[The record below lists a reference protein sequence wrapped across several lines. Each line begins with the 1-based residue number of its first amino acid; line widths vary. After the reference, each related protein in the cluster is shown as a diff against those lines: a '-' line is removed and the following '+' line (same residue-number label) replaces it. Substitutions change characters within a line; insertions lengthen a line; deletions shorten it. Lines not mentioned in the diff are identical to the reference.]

1 MAPKST
7 AAGFETAADLYNKKT
22 KSSPVPEKQIGVDT
36 NNTFFDDLIANSL
49 NSTVDMNSLNS
60 FLSTARSRDQIYSL
74 LDEMGNDSTIS
85 AVLETYAEDSTVPNE
100 DGRIVW
106 VDSDDSDVASYI
118 TYLLDSMRV
127 DKNAYVWTYSLCKY
141 GDLYLRLYRKSEYE
155 EDVLEEDIK
164 NRKTLN
170 EEIHLSDPDIDE
182 PQPLKE
188 DINVKAY
195 SKNDHYVH
203 YVEMMPNPAEM
214 FELTKF
220 GKSYAYI
227 EAQVPLSG
235 SAATNA
241 NWLQN
246 SNIYR
251 YQFSKND
258 INVYAATEFAHGC
271 LEDNSSRTPEE
282 VKIFLDDTSIKDRTT
297 TTKST
302 TYKVRRGQSLLYNT
316 FQIWRELKL
325 LENSILL
332 NRLTKSSVVRAI
344 GVEIGDMPKE
354 MVGPHLQGIKNLLE
368 QKSAIDTGKSLSE
381 YTNPGPVENNVYIP
395 TREGKGALTIQQ
407 VGGEVNVGQLTDLD
421 YFRDKMFANLKVPK
435 QFFGFTSDGAGFDG
449 GKSLSIISSRYAKTV
464 RRIQNT
470 LIQTLTDVINLM
482 LLDRGLTS
490 YVNKFKLHMMP
501 PTTQEEIDRRE
512 NEAAK
517 VQLTDSVMQL
527 VNDNINDPVT
537 KLSILKTLLSG
548 YITDPEV
555 INLIQK
561 EIDKLE
567 SESAKES
574 SSTSSPQDK
583 ETPVSKEPDLID
595 NGGGIDLDSELNLGG
610 DTGFEESPVS
620 STEEVSEETI
630 LPTPE
635 EMGIDFTDSNAPEFQ

>member
-1 MAPKST
+1 MAPKNT

-60 FLSTARSRDQIYSL
+60 FLSTAKSRDQIYSL

-170 EEIHLSDPDIDE
+170 EEVHLSDPDIDE

-282 VKIFLDDTSIKDRTT
+282 VKIFLDDTSIKERT

-344 GVEIGDMPKE
+344 GVEVGDMPKE
-354 MVGPHLQGIKNLLE
+354 MVGPHLQGIKSLLE

-407 VGGEVNVGQLTDLD
+407 IGGEVNVGQLTDLD

-583 ETPVSKEPDLID
+583 ETPVSEEPDLID

-620 STEEVSEETI
+620 STEKVSEETI

>member
-1 MAPKST
+1 MAPKNT
-7 AAGFETAADLYNKKT
+7 AAGFEAAEDLYNKKT
-22 KSSPVPEKQIGVDT
+22 KSSPVPEKQIGIDT

-49 NSTVDMNSLNS
+49 NSTIDMSSLSS

-100 DGRIVW
+100 DGRIIW
-106 VDSDDSDVASYI
+106 ADSDDSDIASYI

-127 DKNAYVWTYSLCKY
+127 DKNAYSWTYSLCKY

-170 EEIHLSDPDIDE
+170 EEVHLSDPDIDE
-182 PQPLKE
+182 PQPLNE

-227 EAQVPLSG
+227 EAQVPISNSNIS
-235 SAATNA
+235 SAD
-241 NWLQN
+241 WLQN

-251 YQFSKND
+251 YQFNKND

-282 VKIFLDDTSIKDRTT
+282 VKIFLDDTSVKGQI
-297 TTKST
+297 TTKSS
-302 TYKVRRGQSLLYNT
+302 TYKVKRGQSLLYNT

-332 NRLTKSSVVRAI
+332 NRLTKSSIVRAI
-344 GVEIGDMPKE
+344 GVEVGDMPKE
-354 MVGPHLQGIKNLLE
+354 MVGPHLQGIKSLLE
-368 QKSAIDTGKSLSE
+368 QKGAIDTGRSLSE

-395 TREGKGALTIQQ
+395 TRGGKGALTIQQ
-407 VGGEVNVGQLTDLD
+407 IGGDVNVGQLTDLD

-490 YVNKFKLHMMP
+490 YVSKFKLHMMP

-527 VNDNINDPVT
+527 ISSNIEDPVT

-555 INLIQK
+555 ISLIQK

-567 SESAKES
+567 TEAAKES
-574 SSTSSPQDK
+574 SSSTDERD
-583 ETPVSKEPDLID
+583 ETGEVSGSADLMD
-595 NGGGIDLDSELNLGG
+595 NTGGVDLDRELNLSG
-610 DTGFEESPVS
+610 DMGFEELPESP
-620 STEEVSEETI
+620 TGETSEETI

>member
-1 MAPKST
+1 MAPKNT
-7 AAGFETAADLYNKKT
+7 AAGFEAAEDLYNKKT
-22 KSSPVPEKQIGVDT
+22 KSSPVPEKQIGIDT

-49 NSTVDMNSLNS
+49 NSTIDMSSLSS

-100 DGRIVW
+100 DGRIIW
-106 VDSDDSDVASYI
+106 ADSDDSDIASYI

-127 DKNAYVWTYSLCKY
+127 DKNAYSWTYSLCKY

-170 EEIHLSDPDIDE
+170 EEVHLSDPDIDE
-182 PQPLKE
+182 PQPLNE

-227 EAQVPLSG
+227 EAQVPISNSNIS
-235 SAATNA
+235 SAD
-241 NWLQN
+241 WLQN

-251 YQFSKND
+251 YQFNKND

-282 VKIFLDDTSIKDRTT
+282 VKIFLDDTSVKGQI
-297 TTKST
+297 TTKSS
-302 TYKVRRGQSLLYNT
+302 TYKVKRGQSLLYNT

-332 NRLTKSSVVRAI
+332 NRLTKSSIVRAI
-344 GVEIGDMPKE
+344 GVEVGDMPKE
-354 MVGPHLQGIKNLLE
+354 MVGPHLQGIKSLLE
-368 QKSAIDTGKSLSE
+368 QKGAIDTGRSLSE

-395 TREGKGALTIQQ
+395 TRGGKGALTIQQ
-407 VGGEVNVGQLTDLD
+407 IGGDVNVGQLTDLD

-490 YVNKFKLHMMP
+490 YVSKFKLHMMP

-527 VNDNINDPVT
+527 ISSNIEDPVT

-555 INLIQK
+555 ISLIQK

-567 SESAKES
+567 TEAAKES
-574 SSTSSPQDK
+574 SSSTDERD
-583 ETPVSKEPDLID
+583 ETGEVSGSADLMD
-595 NGGGIDLDSELNLGG
+595 NTGGVDLDRELNLSG
-610 DTGFEESPVS
+610 DMGFEELPESP
-620 STEEVSEETI
+620 TGETSEETI
-630 LPTPE
+630 LPTPG

>member
-1 MAPKST
+1 MAPKNT
-7 AAGFETAADLYNKKT
+7 AAGFEAAEDLYNKKI
-22 KSSPVPEKQIGVDT
+22 KSSPVPEKQIGIDT

-49 NSTVDMNSLNS
+49 NSTIDMSSLSS

-100 DGRIVW
+100 DGRIIW
-106 VDSDDSDVASYI
+106 ADSDDSDIASYI

-127 DKNAYVWTYSLCKY
+127 DKNAYSWTYSLCKY

-170 EEIHLSDPDIDE
+170 EEVHLSDPDIDE
-182 PQPLKE
+182 PQPLNE

-227 EAQVPLSG
+227 EAQVPISNSNIS
-235 SAATNA
+235 SAD
-241 NWLQN
+241 WLQN

-251 YQFSKND
+251 YQFNKND

-282 VKIFLDDTSIKDRTT
+282 VKIFLDDTSVKGQI
-297 TTKST
+297 TTKSS
-302 TYKVRRGQSLLYNT
+302 TYKVKRGQSLLYNT

-332 NRLTKSSVVRAI
+332 NRLTKSSIVRAI
-344 GVEIGDMPKE
+344 GVEVGDMPKE
-354 MVGPHLQGIKNLLE
+354 MVGPHLQGIKSLLE
-368 QKSAIDTGKSLSE
+368 QKGAIDTGRSLSE

-395 TREGKGALTIQQ
+395 TRGGKGALTIQQ
-407 VGGEVNVGQLTDLD
+407 IGGDVNVGQLTDLD

-490 YVNKFKLHMMP
+490 YVSKFKLHMMP

-527 VNDNINDPVT
+527 ISSNIEDPVT

-555 INLIQK
+555 ISLIQK

-567 SESAKES
+567 TEAAKES
-574 SSTSSPQDK
+574 SSSTDERDETGEVSGSADLMDNTSG
-583 ETPVSKEPDLID
+583 V
-595 NGGGIDLDSELNLGG
+595 DLDRELNLSG
-610 DTGFEESPVS
+610 DMGFEELPESP
-620 STEEVSEETI
+620 TGETSEETI